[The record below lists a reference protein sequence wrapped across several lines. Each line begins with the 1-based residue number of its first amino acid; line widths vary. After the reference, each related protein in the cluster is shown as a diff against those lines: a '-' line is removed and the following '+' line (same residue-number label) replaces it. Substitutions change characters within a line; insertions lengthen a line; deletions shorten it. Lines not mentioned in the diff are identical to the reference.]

1 MDVID
6 KKSDKE
12 LIESLIAE
20 VAKASNE
27 IKCAKGD
34 IEKASLRDKVI
45 AAGVLFDKERLERGQ
60 STSNQSMFFHVVAE
74 APDIIE

>member
-6 KKSDKE
+6 SKSDKE
-12 LIESLIAE
+12 LLESLIAE

-34 IEKASLRDKVI
+34 IEKAQSRI
-45 AAGVLFDKERLERGQ
+45 RFINMVLHTLIDRQG
-60 STSNQSMFFHVVAE
+60 
-74 APDIIE
+74 D

>member
-20 VAKASNE
+20 IAKASNE

-34 IEKASLRDKVI
+34 IEKAQSRIRFANL
-45 AAGVLFDKERLERGQ
+45 VLHTLIDRQG
-60 STSNQSMFFHVVAE
+60 
-74 APDIIE
+74 D

>member
-6 KKSDKE
+6 SKSDKE
-12 LIESLIAE
+12 LLESLIAE

-34 IEKASLRDKVI
+34 IEKAQNRI
-45 AAGVLFDKERLERGQ
+45 RFINMVLHTLIDRQG
-60 STSNQSMFFHVVAE
+60 
-74 APDIIE
+74 D

>member
-6 KKSDKE
+6 NKSDKE
-12 LIESLIAE
+12 LLQSLIAE

-34 IEKASLRDKVI
+34 IEKAQSRI
-45 AAGVLFDKERLERGQ
+45 RFINMVLHTLIDRQG
-60 STSNQSMFFHVVAE
+60 
-74 APDIIE
+74 D

>member
-20 VAKASNE
+20 IAKASNE

-34 IEKASLRDKVI
+34 IEKAQSRIRFANL
-45 AAGVLFDKERLERGQ
+45 VLHTLIERQG
-60 STSNQSMFFHVVAE
+60 
-74 APDIIE
+74 D